1 MLYVRRKLSNIFKIL
16 KKQSTRDFICS
27 KIDFFKYKEHRQTYQ
42 NIRTQEILFPQA
54 PSEQSTVEWVLENQK

>member
-1 MLYVRRKLSNIFKIL
+1 MSGENWVIYLRYSRNRAPGILYAAKLI
-16 KKQSTRDFICS
+16 
-27 KIDFFKYKEHRQTYQ
+27 FFKYKGHRQTYQ